1 MKELV
6 QVEPLVTQELAARAF
21 AGMGCEDHG
30 VVVMKGARSW
40 GAHERGYIELPTL
53 SGTLTLRIAYDE
65 RGGPYVVDDVGNEVK
80 NLLISLTDDKD
91 YLACAWA
98 RVNRRSRLVGVGVDL
113 TNIERFANPRS
124 NKRDLVKLL
133 FTEQERALAPLIVA
147 DNPHFAHAT
156 LFATKEAGF
165 KATAAPLRRWY
176 DSHDQELLFEVR
188 NFVTEEPGYAR
199 GTGRNAAAQKAM
211 DAMGIDRIVVHHSEV
226 CDRALTI
233 AIALAAHETKAQ

>member
-1 MKELV
+1 MEELE

-30 VVVMKGARSW
+30 IVVMKGAKSW
-40 GAHERGYIELPTL
+40 GAHERGYIELPTV
-53 SGTLTLRIAYDE
+53 SGTLMLRIAYDE
-65 RGGPYVVDDVGNEVK
+65 RGGPYVVDEAGREMK

-98 RVNRRSRLVGVGVDL
+98 RVNERSRLVGVGIDL
-113 TNIERFANPRS
+113 TNIERFAKPRS
-124 NKRDLVKLL
+124 SKHDLVKLL
-133 FTEQERALAPLIVA
+133 FTEQERSLAPLIVS
-147 DNPHFAHAT
+147 DNPHFAHAA

-188 NFVTEEPGYAR
+188 HFVTEEPGFAR
-199 GTGRNAAAQKAM
+199 GTGRNAAAQEAM

-226 CDRALTI
+226 CDRALTV
-233 AIALAAHETKAQ
+233 AIALTAGGVRA